1 MAKSRTVSLVFK
13 NSAGQALAPAS
24 FVVNDGE
31 QGATGERGP
40 QGIQGEKGATGA
52 QGLQGVKGDTGAVG
66 AAGSKGDTGA
76 TGAQGPKGDTGAQ
89 GPKGET
95 GATGIQ
101 GAKGDTGPQ
110 GPKGDNANLNVEA
123 IIPVVKGG
131 ETSFPIGTTKVIV
144 VQINGLIQPQGYAYT
159 VEGTNLLLAEALKN
173 TDFISIEVTK

>member
-13 NSAGQALAPAS
+13 NSAGQALAPVS

-76 TGAQGPKGDTGAQ
+76 TGA
-89 GPKGET
+89 
-95 GATGIQ
+95 
-101 GAKGDTGPQ
+101 Q

>member
-13 NSAGQALAPAS
+13 NSAGQALAPVS

-40 QGIQGEKGATGA
+40 QGIQGEKGATG
-52 QGLQGVKGDTGAVG
+52 V
-66 AAGSKGDTGA
+66 
-76 TGAQGPKGDTGAQ
+76 QGPKGDTGAQ

-101 GAKGDTGPQ
+101 GAKGDAGPQ

>member
-13 NSAGQALAPAS
+13 NSAGQALAPVS

-40 QGIQGEKGATGA
+40 QGIQGEKGETGA

-66 AAGSKGDTGA
+66 AAGPKGDTGA
-76 TGAQGPKGDTGAQ
+76 TGV
-89 GPKGET
+89 
-95 GATGIQ
+95 
-101 GAKGDTGPQ
+101 Q